1 MKHKAWSQ
9 SRSNNNKQL
18 EIKGRKRRDVAI
30 LRYVIILIVTKTI
43 LVQLIDGD
51 AESEPE
57 N

>member
-1 MKHKAWSQ
+1 M
-9 SRSNNNKQL
+9 L
-18 EIKGRKRRDVAI
+18 PFYCYAI
-30 LRYVIILIVTKTI
+30 MLIVTKTI